1 MQKKRVIAPGIPAIF
16 QVGLATRHNVLD
28 TFRLETERASRR
40 GREGPFAE
48 VLFCSQSVV

>member
-1 MQKKRVIAPGIPAIF
+1 MQKNGVMAPGIPAIF
-16 QVGLATRHNVLD
+16 QVGLTTRYNVLE

-40 GREGPFAE
+40 RREGLFAK